1 MTTIIISL
9 LSSVAIIIASMLQYK
24 KLLKVKYNE
33 DCNAVS
39 VLFWLLLT
47 LSTLYTFIHLIDI
60 NAYLYIIIAKG
71 IGLGFIVILTIK
83 VISLKVKKQTFTH
96 IIAPILI
103 ISMVFYLLLI
113 LLKTPVY
120 VEIISTMYLLIA
132 YIYQL
137 YKISNLKSSAG
148 ISSKAF
154 LVITLSNVLIVITLV
169 INNVEILT
177 LISQC
182 IATLMAFAMYKV
194 SLIYK
199 PKQEYVNKKVM

>member
-1 MTTIIISL
+1 MTIIIVSL
-9 LSSVAIIIASMLQYK
+9 LSTITIIIASALQYK
-24 KLLKVKYNE
+24 KLLNIENNKN
-33 DCNAVS
+33 CNAVS

-137 YKISNLKSSAG
+137 YKIRSEEHTSELQS
-148 ISSKAF
+148 
-154 LVITLSNVLIVITLV
+154 
-169 INNVEILT
+169 
-177 LISQC
+177 
-182 IATLMAFAMYKV
+182 
-194 SLIYK
+194 
-199 PKQEYVNKKVM
+199 

>member
-1 MTTIIISL
+1 MTIIIVSL
-9 LSSVAIIIASMLQYK
+9 LSSIAIIIASILQYK
-24 KLLKVKYNE
+24 KLLKVENNKDYNGI
-33 DCNAVS
+33 S

-47 LSTLYTFIHLIDI
+47 LSTLYTFIHLIDV
-60 NAYLYIIIAKG
+60 NTHLYIIIVKG
-71 IGLGFIVILTIK
+71 MGLSFMFVLTVK
-83 VISLKVKKQTFTH
+83 VISLRVKKQTFTH
-96 IIAPILI
+96 IIIPILI
-103 ISMVFYLLLI
+103 ISIIFYLLLI

-120 VEIISTMYLLIA
+120 VEVISTIYLLIA

-169 INNVEILT
+169 INNAEILT

>member
-1 MTTIIISL
+1 MTTIIVSL
-9 LSSVAIIIASMLQYK
+9 LSSIAIIIASILQYK

-60 NAYLYIIIAKG
+60 NAYLYITIAKG

-169 INNVEILT
+169 INNVESLT

-194 SLIYK
+194 SFIYK
-199 PKQEYVNKKVM
+199 PKQKYVNKKVM